1 MLWQGL
7 VPARRCRARLSLG
20 ARQCHCEPAGGFWLG
35 RGHVTNASERSSRSL
50 SARQTQKRRR
60 RVWLSMRKVTV
71 RPATKTTRHTA
82 KSANFSAPWVA
93 HVQQHPS
100 LVGVSRAPARLGVG
114 RVPVAGP
121 SGSRAP
127 PPSPPCDGTP
137 HWERHPPCQV
147 LRMRGQDLPLRLG
160 RVHRAQAL
168 RRAVLDLQSVQSR

>member
-114 RVPVAGP
+114 RVPRRAIESPPHP
-121 SGSRAP
+121 S
-127 PPSPPCDGTP
+127 PCDGIP
-137 HWERHPPCQV
+137 HWEQHPPCQV

-160 RVHRAQAL
+160 RVLRAQAL
-168 RRAVLDLQSVQSR
+168 RRAVPDLQRVQSR